1 MKLTKETTKE
11 MIEIIKRKLLEDN
24 LPNEMI
30 EEICNR
36 MGIIIDKY
44 DKQFKVPVDSNA
56 TDMRSFEK
64 EFHEYTSMMFY
75 DFLLKEAELYILR
88 HSDSKPDQYW
98 KKILSKLYEEAKDW
112 SARILAYYAR
122 PL

>member
-1 MKLTKETTKE
+1 LTKETTKE

-24 LPNEMI
+24 LPTEMI

-36 MGIIIDKY
+36 MGVIIDKY
-44 DKQFKVPVDSNA
+44 DKQFKVPVDGNA
-56 TDMRSFEK
+56 TDMKSFEK
-64 EFHEYTSMMFY
+64 ELHEYTSMMYY